1 MIYKFRAI
9 LDAEEDIFRDI
20 AISDDNTLE
29 DLHNALVNAF
39 GFDGSEG
46 GSFFTCDEDWIQDEE
61 IPLFDMGDVPG
72 EQKTMADIVLSEILY
87 ENQTKILYVYD
98 PFNMWTFFVE
108 LAAVEKNDESE
119 ETELPAL
126 LFAHGVLPAE
136 APVKDFNAP
145 ISNDDMFGD
154 FDDDYDEEDFDMFE
168 GDENYSENGYDDNLY

>member
-20 AISDDNTLE
+20 AISDNDTLE

-46 GSFFTCDEDWIQDEE
+46 GSFYTCDENWVQDEE

-72 EQKTMADIVLSEILY
+72 EQKTMADYPLSTILF
-87 ENQTKILYVYD
+87 ENETKILYVYD
-98 PFNMWTFFVE
+98 PFNLWTFFVE
-108 LAAVEKNDESE
+108 LAAIESENNSE

-145 ISNDDMFGD
+145 ISNDDIFGD
-154 FDDDYDEEDFDMFE
+154 FDDDYDDEDFDMFE
-168 GDENYSENGYDDNLY
+168 GDENFTDFGYEDNPY

>member
-20 AISDDNTLE
+20 AIADSDTLE

-46 GSFFTCDEDWIQDEE
+46 GSFFTCDENWEQHEE

-72 EQKTMADIVLSEILY
+72 EQKTMADYILSNILF
-87 ENQTKILYVYD
+87 ENETKILYVYD

-108 LAAVEKNDESE
+108 LAAIENETDTD

-154 FDDDYDEEDFDMFE
+154 FDDDYDDEDFDMFD
-168 GDENYSENGYDDNLY
+168 GDEDFSDMGYDENAY